1 MKNEENSA
9 MQLMNWH
16 SVGTR
21 VIAITMGTLTIMAT
35 GLLIL
40 YANNE
45 KQKVI
50 ESNIV
55 EAKQLLLV
63 SESIRTNTIKKWDQ
77 GVFSTQHLRQLIE
90 NKNPTDAKAIVIATV
105 PVATAWNVVQ
115 EKARES
121 NFRFKAPRI
130 GARNPKNEPDAIE
143 RKALV
148 FFQNN
153 LSAKEYRYYDE
164 DKNEAR
170 YFRPVKL
177 DKQCELCHGNP
188 ANSQKLW
195 GNTAGTDILG
205 YPMENKREGDLHGAF
220 EIIIPLSDDF
230 AALQNNIWIAIAFLA
245 VTLLIIG
252 CTGYYVM
259 NKIIIRP
266 LTSLALRLQD
276 ICSGEGDLTA
286 RLDVKGK
293 SEFAWVASSFN
304 SFVKKIAK
312 TINSISDTSEK
323 LATASHQL
331 SQITQKTEQGVA
343 RQLAETTQVAT
354 AMEEM
359 TATVQEVAR
368 NAVSASTAAST
379 ADTEAASGKNIVTE
393 AMDGINLL
401 ASEVENAA
409 NVIHELQ
416 NDSNSIGEVLSV
428 IQGIAEQTNLLALNA
443 AIEAARAGE
452 QGRGFAVVADEV
464 RTLASRTQNS
474 TLEIQQTI
482 ERLQNRAK
490 EAVGVMDKGKKQAL
504 TSVELASSAG
514 TSITTISERI
524 DTISDMNNQ
533 IAGAAEE
540 QTAVAEEINRNIN
553 NISAVTNETSE
564 GSRNISEAC
573 KQLLA
578 QADQLRTTVGQFKT

>member
-1 MKNEENSA
+1 M
-9 MQLMNWH
+9 MMNWH
-16 SVGTR
+16 SVGVK
-21 VIAITMGTLTIMAT
+21 VITITMTAISIMAV
-35 GLLIL
+35 GVLIL

-50 ESNIV
+50 DANFEA
-55 EAKQLLLV
+55 AKQLLLV
-63 SESIRTNTIKKWDQ
+63 SESVRSNTIKKWDQ
-77 GVFSTQHLRQLIE
+77 GVFTTDYLRQLVKDKSPAE
-90 NKNPTDAKAIVIATV
+90 TKSLVVATV

-115 EKARES
+115 DKAKEGH
-121 NFRFKAPRI
+121 FRFKAPRV
-130 GARNPKNEPDAIE
+130 GARNPKNEPDTIE
-143 RKALV
+143 REALT

-153 LSAKEYRYYDE
+153 PSADEYRFIDE
-164 DKNEAR
+164 EKEEAR

-188 ANSQKLW
+188 ANSEELW
-195 GNTAGTDILG
+195 GNTFGNDILG
-205 YPMENKREGDLHGAF
+205 YPMENKHEGDLHGAF
-220 EIIIPLSDDF
+220 EIITPLSEDF
-230 AALQNNIWIAIAFLA
+230 TELQSDIWFAIGLIF
-245 VTLLIIG
+245 VTLIIIG
-252 CTGYYVM
+252 STGYFVM
-259 NKIIIRP
+259 AQIIITP
-266 LTSLALRLQD
+266 LTNLALRLQA
-276 ICSGEGDLTA
+276 ICSGDGDLTA
-286 RLDVKGK
+286 RLTVEGK
-293 SEFAWVASSFN
+293 NEFAWVAHSFN
-304 SFVKKIAK
+304 TFVKKIAN
-312 TINSISDTSEK
+312 TIDNIRTTSEQ
-323 LATASHQL
+323 LAHASHQL
-331 SQITQKTEQGVA
+331 AQITSQTEQGVE

-368 NAVSASTAAST
+368 NAVNASEAATT
-379 ADTEAASGKNIVTE
+379 ADSEAASGKNIVSSAVE
-393 AMDGINLL
+393 GINQL

-409 NVIHELQ
+409 SVIHELE

-490 EAVGVMDKGKKQAL
+490 QAVNVMEKGRKQASS
-504 TSVELASSAG
+504 SVEQAASAG
-514 TSITTISERI
+514 ESISTISERI

-553 NISAVTNETSE
+553 NISAVSNDTAAGAKST
-564 GSRNISEAC
+564 SEAC
-573 KQLLA
+573 NELLEL
-578 QADQLRTTVGQFKT
+578 ADHLRDTIANFRT

>member
-1 MKNEENSA
+1 ML
-9 MQLMNWH
+9 LMNWH

-21 VIAITMGTLTIMAT
+21 VIAITMAALAIMAI
-35 GLLIL
+35 GILIL

-50 ESNIV
+50 ESNIF

-63 SESIRTNTIKKWDQ
+63 SESIRQNTIKKWDQ
-77 GVFSTQHLRQLIE
+77 GVFSAQHLRQII
-90 NKNPTDAKAIVIATV
+90 KDKSPTDARSIVVATV

-115 EKARES
+115 EKAKEGD
-121 NFRFKAPRI
+121 FRFKAPRV
-130 GARNPKNEPDAIE
+130 GARNPKNEADAIE
-143 RKALV
+143 REALTY
-148 FFQNN
+148 FQNN
-153 LSAKEYRYYDE
+153 PAAKEYQYIDE
-164 DKNEAR
+164 ENNEAR

-177 DKQCELCHGNP
+177 DKQCELCHGDP
-188 ANSQKLW
+188 VNSQSLW
-195 GNTAGTDILG
+195 GNTLGTDILG
-205 YPMENKREGDLHGAF
+205 YPMENKRAGDLHGAF
-220 EIIIPLSDDF
+220 EIIKPLSNDF
-230 AALQNNIWIAIAFLA
+230 AALQKDIWIAILF
-245 VTLLIIG
+245 LLISLLVIG
-252 CTGYYVM
+252 GTGYYVM
-259 NKIIIRP
+259 NKIIITP
-266 LTSLALRLQD
+266 LTNLALKLQD

-286 RLDVKGK
+286 RLDAKGK
-293 SEFAWVASSFN
+293 SEFAWVAYSFN

-312 TINSISDTSEK
+312 TIDGIRDTSEK

-331 SQITQKTEQGVA
+331 ANITQQTEQGVE
-343 RQLAETTQVAT
+343 RQLIETTQVAT

-368 NAVSASTAAST
+368 NAVSASTSAST
-379 ADTEAASGKNIVTE
+379 ADTEAATGKNIVTE
-393 AMDGINLL
+393 AVDGINLL
-401 ASEVENAA
+401 ASEVDNAA

-482 ERLQNRAK
+482 ERLQTRAK
-490 EAVGVMDKGKKQAL
+490 QAVSVMDNGKKQAIS
-504 TSVELASSAG
+504 SVELAASAG
-514 TSITTISERI
+514 ESITTISERI

-533 IAGAAEE
+533 IASAAEE

-553 NISAVTNETSE
+553 NISTVTNETSI
-564 GSRNISEAC
+564 GARNTSAAC
-573 KQLLA
+573 QELLEL
-578 QADQLRTTVGQFKT
+578 ADQLRSTVGHFKT

>member
-1 MKNEENSA
+1 M
-9 MQLMNWH
+9 MNWH
-16 SVGTR
+16 SVGVR
-21 VIAITMGTLTIMAT
+21 VVAISMSVLTVMAI

-40 YANNE
+40 YANAE

-50 ESNIV
+50 DSNIL

-63 SESIRTNTIKKWDQ
+63 SESIRSNTINKWDI
-77 GVFSTQHLRQLIE
+77 GVFSTQYIRQLIKD
-90 NKNPTDAKAIVIATV
+90 KNPADARAAVIATV
-105 PVATAWNVVQ
+105 PVATAWNVIQ
-115 EKARES
+115 EKAKS
-121 NFRFKAPRI
+121 GDFRFKAPRV

-143 RKALV
+143 REALAY
-148 FFQNN
+148 FQNN
-153 LSAKEYRYYDE
+153 PVSEEYSFFDE
-164 DKNEAR
+164 EKNEAR

-188 ANSQKLW
+188 ASSEKLW
-195 GNTAGTDILG
+195 GNTNGTDILG
-205 YPMENKREGDLHGAF
+205 YPMENKLEGDLHGAF
-220 EIIIPLSDDF
+220 EIIVPLTNDF
-230 AALQNNIWIAIAFLA
+230 AELQHDVWVA
-245 VTLLIIG
+245 VGFFSLILLIIG
-252 CTGYYVM
+252 CTGYFVM
-259 NKIIIRP
+259 NSIIITP
-266 LTSLALRLQD
+266 LTNLALSLQA
-276 ICSGEGDLTA
+276 ICSGDGDLSA
-286 RLDVKGK
+286 RLDSSGK
-293 SEFAWVASSFN
+293 SEFAWVAGSFN
-304 SFVKKIAK
+304 TFVKKIAK
-312 TINSISDTSEK
+312 TIDSIRETSEQ
-323 LATASHQL
+323 LASASHQL
-331 SQITQKTEQGVA
+331 AQTTHQTEQGVE

-368 NAVSASTAAST
+368 NAIKASDAATT
-379 ADTEAASGKNIVTE
+379 ADAEAASGKNIVTK
-393 AMDGINLL
+393 AMDGINQL

-409 NVIHELQ
+409 DVIHELE

-490 EAVGVMDKGKKQAL
+490 QAVSVMDNGRKQAVS
-504 TSVELASSAG
+504 SVEQASSASA
-514 TSITTISERI
+514 SITTISERI
-524 DTISDMNNQ
+524 DTINDMNNQ

-553 NISAVTNETSE
+553 NISSVSNETSI
-564 GSRNISEAC
+564 GARNTSAASEE
-573 KQLLA
+573 LLA
-578 QADQLRTTVGQFKT
+578 LADQLRATVGQFRT